1 MKNENDESYVESILK
16 FTKNVVKKTKD
27 YKSYIN
33 NDNSFILKQLP
44 IINYRKVSSSNNYF
58 KEKIII
64 KNQKILNSLR
74 LERDELKNMP
84 KLFSIFSNEE
94 MIPNLLKSSKIKY
107 KKEKVKKLLNPF
119 RNNNMSS
126 INNIPLRFKR
136 NNSSNMIGTF
146 DEYEKDFFWD
156 IDYSNLTYDENEIF
170 RDKNKYDNI
179 VKERVNYFKKTKN
192 ENQTYFLEKKF
203 NYKNNKKIT
212 LSLTSMTIQF
222 EDFATNET
230 NDNLKINFPFALL
243 PIFYYRGIETF
254 QKFLST
260 ILKFEDNYKKIKV
273 DEEAIYIYLN
283 NLKDF
288 EDDYVNEFEN
298 KIYFLNNNN
307 EQNKNQTKSK
317 KDASKNEVA
326 TFDTIRKN
334 RPISLRPRILKR
346 NKYFLR
352 FNYFLF
358 FWTTNSQTFKV
369 TITLPLIKLNIED
382 KNILIQLFTNYEILF
397 FLYNRNFLNWDFY
410 IIKHLSSFKK
420 FRYILKKLG
429 SHNLISFQ
437 TIFLKEPRYKINTFS
452 EEILLNIHTDE
463 YNRNQIIKFQSFN
476 LKVNLIDNSHL
487 YENEYH
493 IHFTFF
499 HFIKLVQIAKY
510 ASKILFLTKFFDIK
524 DYNNTLDFNYENYDA
539 LDIKSWMDNIKK
551 FSPEHFQNTNFIE
564 KKYREFDIY
573 SKKIRIQ
580 FIKPLMTL
588 IRFENKNEVSKSC
601 EIENELE
608 YELVTSITNGT
619 AENFNRLLNLC
630 LEKMHSPHPFA
641 SHSFS
646 TSIKNEISNVKKEN
660 INNLRESIDVNGNDL
675 QFLIKHPGSPTHHII
690 PKKNSI
696 FYKHNRHIS
705 QPRLKIHKPI
715 INNQN
720 N

>member
-44 IINYRKVSSSNNYF
+44 IINYRKVSSNNNYF

-203 NYKNNKKIT
+203 NYKDNKKIT

-298 KIYFLNNNN
+298 KIYFLNNNDEN
-307 EQNKNQTKSK
+307 EKKTKK
-317 KDASKNEVA
+317 KKKY
-326 TFDTIRKN
+326 IK
-334 RPISLRPRILKR
+334 KR
-346 NKYFLR
+346 N
-352 FNYFLF
+352 
-358 FWTTNSQTFKV
+358 
-369 TITLPLIKLNIED
+369 
-382 KNILIQLFTNYEILF
+382 
-397 FLYNRNFLNWDFY
+397 
-410 IIKHLSSFKK
+410 
-420 FRYILKKLG
+420 
-429 SHNLISFQ
+429 
-437 TIFLKEPRYKINTFS
+437 
-452 EEILLNIHTDE
+452 
-463 YNRNQIIKFQSFN
+463 
-476 LKVNLIDNSHL
+476 
-487 YENEYH
+487 
-493 IHFTFF
+493 
-499 HFIKLVQIAKY
+499 
-510 ASKILFLTKFFDIK
+510 
-524 DYNNTLDFNYENYDA
+524 
-539 LDIKSWMDNIKK
+539 
-551 FSPEHFQNTNFIE
+551 
-564 KKYREFDIY
+564 
-573 SKKIRIQ
+573 
-580 FIKPLMTL
+580 
-588 IRFENKNEVSKSC
+588 
-601 EIENELE
+601 
-608 YELVTSITNGT
+608 SI
-619 AENFNRLLNLC
+619 C
-630 LEKMHSPHPFA
+630 
-641 SHSFS
+641 
-646 TSIKNEISNVKKEN
+646 
-660 INNLRESIDVNGNDL
+660 
-675 QFLIKHPGSPTHHII
+675 
-690 PKKNSI
+690 
-696 FYKHNRHIS
+696 
-705 QPRLKIHKPI
+705 
-715 INNQN
+715 
-720 N
+720 